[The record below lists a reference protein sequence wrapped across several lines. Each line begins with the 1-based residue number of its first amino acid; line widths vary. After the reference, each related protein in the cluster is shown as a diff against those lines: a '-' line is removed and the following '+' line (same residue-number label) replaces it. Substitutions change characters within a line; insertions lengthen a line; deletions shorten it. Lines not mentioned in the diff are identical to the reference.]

1 MPTVHL
7 APNCATSGSPVQVM
21 AVTHLLSNR
30 HLMLGNESLGYLLRS
45 QSHWV
50 HI

>member
-1 MPTVHL
+1 VT
-7 APNCATSGSPVQVM
+7 

-30 HLMLGNESLGYLLRS
+30 HLMLGNESLEYLPRS